1 MQADAHSHLVPN
13 GAAFA
18 PEVRIRYALT
28 HDARLLERYD
38 LLAREVLPAGGIPA
52 PRGLRERTA
61 RAGIAYPLLALDGDQ
76 VVGGI
81 CATVRDAGNRHVLL
95 PEEED
100 TPSRLLGCHPLLARR
115 FVWAN
120 HLCIDPRHRG
130 HTILRELAR
139 HLGALARLFHA
150 DAIGLMCKLD
160 MVRTIQATCFR
171 YFGVRGQ
178 RVDLDFELP
187 QRYRDTGAIFLIFP
201 TLGAFASEGAV
212 LRIQEHCERHA
223 LALPYA
229 QPRPAPAMHLPGLAR
244 RGIGG

>member
-1 MQADAHSHLVPN
+1 MQTDAHTHSAE
-13 GAAFA
+13 GAAAA
-18 PEVRIRYALT
+18 PEMRVRYALT
-28 HDARLLERYD
+28 HDPRQLERYD
-38 LLAREVLPAGGIPA
+38 ALARQVLPAAGIPA
-52 PRGLRERTA
+52 PRGLRERAA
-61 RAGIAYPLLALDGDQ
+61 RINVAYPLLALDGDA

-81 CATVRDAGNRHVLL
+81 CATVRHAGNRQILL

-100 TPSRLLGCHPLLARR
+100 TLSRLLGCHPLLARR

-160 MVRTIQATCFR
+160 MLRTIQATCFR
-171 YFGVRGQ
+171 YFGVRGW
-178 RVDLDFELP
+178 RVELDFELA
-187 QRYRDTGAIFLIFP
+187 QRYRDTDAIFLLFP

-212 LRIQEHCERHA
+212 LRIREHCERHA
-223 LALPYA
+223 IALPFA
-229 QPRPAPAMHLPGLAR
+229 QPGSEPTLQH
-244 RGIGG
+244 